1 MTDLGSNLVLVI
13 TKTHA
18 VIIASS
24 PSVMLNT
31 GPARP
36 PPPSILAASGVDD
49 APKGNVWLLFDVGGA
64 LLPLGCT
71 LRYTCSSH
79 RNSTIALKLEHDLL
93 SPLTF
98 SQR

>member
-1 MTDLGSNLVLVI
+1 
-13 TKTHA
+13 
-18 VIIASS
+18 
-24 PSVMLNT
+24 MLNT

-49 APKGNVWLLFDVGGA
+49 APEGNVWLLFDVGGA